1 MKIFIPAY
9 EGISGLYTVE
19 EIREGENFYYDNG
32 SMVNIY
38 DNYFI
43 VINNNGIIEYESDEG
58 LYSVFVMC
66 SDEEIKFLEQFTD
79 IGSKKIL
86 ERMLERRMYYANL
99 KKSVD
104 GKTCPVCGK
113 KLSASNID
121 AGIRNLFCNNC
132 KHSETIC
139 ID

>member
-19 EIREGENFYYDNG
+19 EIREGSTFYYNNG
-32 SMVNIY
+32 SMVDRY
-38 DNYFI
+38 ENYFI
-43 VINNNGIIEYESDEG
+43 VINDNGIIEYESDEG

-79 IGSKKIL
+79 TDSKKIL

-113 KLSASNID
+113 KLSSSNVD

-132 KHSETIC
+132 KHSETVC